1 VVHLSPVRH
10 GTRWL
15 SHICSYSA
23 AWVILTGR
31 DCLDAEAPT
40 LNAEQVKQVVL
51 FAPKPY
57 FPSRARKE
65 YKTGAGVCLLNINP
79 ETRGINKNREDNG
92 LWSFEVSCLKTFVKW
107 RFKPHTVGKL
117 HVPVRFVF
125 ADGKL
130 GPPATW

>member
-1 VVHLSPVRH
+1 MVKPHL
-10 GTRWL
+10 L
-15 SHICSYSA
+15 LLCSL
-23 AWVILTGR
+23 VILTGR
-31 DCLDAEAPT
+31 DCLGAEAPT

-57 FPSRARKE
+57 FPPRARKE
-65 YKTGAGVCLLNINP
+65 YKTGAGVFLLNINP
-79 ETRGINKNREDNG
+79 ETGLVESIKIEKTTG
-92 LWSFEVSCLKTFVKW
+92 LWSFDVSCLKTFVKW

-130 GPPATW
+130 EHPATW